1 MPAMPITALLFD
13 IGKVVIDV
21 DFARTLAAWQ
31 KSSRLSLEAIT
42 GAFTFDAPYKQ
53 HEVGTLAPP
62 SYFAH
67 LRDLLQL
74 DCDDATVLAGWNA
87 TFGAPVAGTLALI
100 DQVRE
105 RVPCYAFSNTNV
117 LHMAEMR
124 RAFPEVLAR
133 FEHVFA
139 SNEIGHRKP
148 QPDAFRYVLARIVRT
163 PEQVL
168 FFDDLAEN
176 VEGAAACGLQA
187 ALFREPEDVR
197 RELLAR
203 GLLPA

>member
-1 MPAMPITALLFD
+1 MATPVTALLFD
-13 IGKVVIDV
+13 IGNVVIDV

-31 KSSRLSLEAIT
+31 RSSALSLAELKA
-42 GAFTFDAPYKQ
+42 AFGLDEPYQQ
-53 HEVGTLAPP
+53 HEVGSLATAR
-62 SYFAH
+62 YFAH
-67 LRDLLQL
+67 LRKRLRL
-74 DCDDATVLAGWNA
+74 DCDEDTVLAGWNA

-100 DQVRE
+100 DTVRG
-105 RVPCYAFSNTNV
+105 RIPCFAFSNTNK
-117 LHMAEMR
+117 LHLDEML
-124 RAFPEVLAR
+124 RAFPDVLGR

-139 SNEIGHRKP
+139 SHEIGHRKP
-148 QPDAFRYVLARIVRT
+148 QAAAFRHVLEKMGRA

-187 ALFREPEDVR
+187 ALFRAPEDVR
-197 RELLAR
+197 RELAAR